1 MAARATMNGTS
12 QAGRCGLSLW
22 LTAVLTLCLGLSAC
36 GGGSDSETPPD
47 AAQPPSPPAASD
59 FKLLPARVSLT
70 VGGQGAMWAM
80 HAPGAVAWTSSNP
93 AVQTLE
99 GEYVAAFTA
108 TRASIR
114 TRFRFRAERE

>member
-1 MAARATMNGTS
+1 MNGTS

-22 LTAVLTLCLGLSAC
+22 LTVVLTLCLGLSAC

-47 AAQPPSPPAASD
+47 AAQPPSPPTASD

-114 TRFRFRAERE
+114 TQFRFRAERE